1 MDDDTKLERVS
12 DPLPARAH
20 EDESSSGEKTGA
32 TTVQNEGDEFL
43 RKKNDWFRANRSC
56 VRIVGAHEMAVAGL
70 WTPSKLI
77 YSLTNDITYDATTP

>member
-1 MDDDTKLERVS
+1 VDDDTKLERVS

-43 RKKNDWFRANRSC
+43 RKKND
-56 VRIVGAHEMAVAGL
+56 
-70 WTPSKLI
+70 
-77 YSLTNDITYDATTP
+77 